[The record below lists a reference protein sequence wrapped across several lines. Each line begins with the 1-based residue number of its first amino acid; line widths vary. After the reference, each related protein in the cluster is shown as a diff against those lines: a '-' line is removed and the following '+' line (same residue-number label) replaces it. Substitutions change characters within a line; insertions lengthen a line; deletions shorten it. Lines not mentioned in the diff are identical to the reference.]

1 MKTSLD
7 IVLRAVESF
16 QDTILAAER
25 HIWKNPES
33 GYKEWKTHAYLKA
46 KYEELGYTVTEAG
59 NIPGFWMD
67 VDTGRPGPRIAVFGE
82 MDSLIVPTH
91 PECDPETGA
100 VHACGHH
107 CQSAALLGVAA
118 ALKAPGALDNLSGSI
133 RLIVVPAEELIE
145 LGYRKQLKEQGV
157 IRYFGGKQEF
167 MARGVLDNLSGS
179 IRLIVVPAEELIELG
194 YRKQLKEQGVIRYFG
209 GKQEFMARGVLDNV
223 DIAIMVHTDNEPGLF
238 CGSGSNGCIIKE
250 ATFMGKSS
258 HAGGS
263 PHRGVNAL
271 YAANC
276 GMQAANCVRET
287 FPDADH
293 IRFHPIITKGGDA
306 VNAIPDRVVTESF
319 LRASSLEAMSREN
332 LKVNRAFA
340 GGAAAMGAQ
349 VRLWDHHG
357 YAPLT
362 QDHNL
367 KELFRQVGAEILG
380 EDQMHFTNRWGAG
393 STDMGDVSCVMPAL
407 HPSIGGAT
415 GLEHSK
421 EYFITDPV
429 MACVDSAKMQA
440 VVLVRLLEN
449 EGAEAKRIL
458 AEGRQDY
465 PTIPEYLAQ
474 IDALCMDK
482 QAVVYDEGRGA
493 WLTF

>member
-1 MKTSLD
+1 MKQSLD
-7 IVLRAVESF
+7 TVLQAVESY
-16 QDTILAAER
+16 QDTILEAER
-25 HIWKNPES
+25 YIWKNPEP
-33 GYKEWKTHAYLKA
+33 GYKEWKTHTYLKA
-46 KYEELGYTVTEAG
+46 KYEALGYTVTEAG

-133 RLIVVPAEELIE
+133 RLIAVPAEELIE
-145 LGYRKQLKEQGV
+145 LGFRKHLQEQG
-157 IRYFGGKQEF
+157 I
-167 MARGVLDNLSGS
+167 
-179 IRLIVVPAEELIELG
+179 
-194 YRKQLKEQGVIRYFG
+194 IRYFG

-223 DIAIMVHTDNEPGLF
+223 DITIMVHTTNSPGLH
-238 CGSGSNGCIIKE
+238 CSAGGNGCVIKE
-250 ATFMGKSS
+250 ATFMGRSS

-263 PHRGVNAL
+263 PHRGINAL

-306 VNAIPDRVVTESF
+306 VNAIPDRVVTESY
-319 LRASSLEAMSREN
+319 LRASSMEAIAREN

-349 VRLWDHHG
+349 VHLWDHHG
-357 YAPLT
+357 YAPLI
-362 QDHNL
+362 QEPNL
-367 KELFRQVGAEILG
+367 KELVRQVGVEVLG
-380 EDQMHFTNRWGAG
+380 EELVSFSNNWGGG

-407 HPSIGGAT
+407 HPSMGGA
-415 GLEHSK
+415 GGPAHSK
-421 EYFITDPV
+421 DYMISDPV
-429 MACVDSAKMQA
+429 MACVGSAKVQA
-440 VVLVRLLEN
+440 AVLVRLLEN

-465 PTIPEYLAQ
+465 PSIPEYLAQ
-474 IDALCMDK
+474 IDALCIDK
-482 QAVVYDEGRGA
+482 QAVVYDEDRCA
-493 WLTF
+493 RLTF

>member
-1 MKTSLD
+1 MKQSLD
-7 IVLRAVESF
+7 TVLQAVDSY

-33 GYKEWKTHAYLKA
+33 GYKEWKTHAYLKE

-59 NIPGFWMD
+59 NIPGFWTD

-82 MDSLIVPTH
+82 LDSLIVPTH

-100 VHACGHH
+100 VHACGHN
-107 CQSAALLGVAA
+107 CQSAALLGIAA
-118 ALKAPGALDNLSGSI
+118 ALKAPGALADLSGSI
-133 RLIVVPAEELIE
+133 RLIAVPAEELIE
-145 LGYRKQLKEQGV
+145 LGFRKQLKEKGI

-167 MARGVLDNLSGS
+167 MARGVLD
-179 IRLIVVPAEELIELG
+179 
-194 YRKQLKEQGVIRYFG
+194 
-209 GKQEFMARGVLDNV
+209 DV
-223 DIAIMVHTDNEPGLF
+223 DISIMVHTANEPGML
-238 CGSGSNGCIIKE
+238 CGNGSNGCIIKE
-250 ATFMGKSS
+250 ATFMGVSA

-263 PHRGVNAL
+263 PDRGVNAL

-306 VNAIPDRVVTESF
+306 VNAIPDRVVTESY
-319 LRASSLEAMSREN
+319 LRASSMDAMIREN

-357 YAPLT
+357 YAPLI
-362 QDHNL
+362 QDPNL
-367 KELFRQVGAEILG
+367 KALFRQVGTDLLG
-380 EDQMHFTNRWGAG
+380 EENMHFSTHWGTG

-407 HPSIGGAT
+407 HPEIAGAS
-415 GLEHSK
+415 GPDHSK
-421 EYFITDPV
+421 DYFITDPV
-429 MACVDSAKMQA
+429 MACVNSAKVQA
-440 VVLVRLLEN
+440 AVLVHLL
-449 EGAEAKRIL
+449 ADDAAQAKRIL

-465 PTIPEYLAQ
+465 PTIQEYLAQ
-474 IDALCMDK
+474 IDALCIDK
-482 QAVVYDEGRGA
+482 QAVVYDEERSA
-493 WLTF
+493 QLTF

>member
-118 ALKAPGALDNLSGSI
+118 ALKAPGA
-133 RLIVVPAEELIE
+133 
-145 LGYRKQLKEQGV
+145 
-157 IRYFGGKQEF
+157 
-167 MARGVLDNLSGS
+167 LDNLSGS

>member
-1 MKTSLD
+1 MKQSLD
-7 IVLRAVESF
+7 TVLQAVEAY

-33 GYKEWKTHAYLKA
+33 GYKEWKTHAYLKT

-67 VDTGRPGPRIAVFGE
+67 IDTGRPGPRIAVFGE

-118 ALKAPGALDNLSGSI
+118 ALKAPGALDNLSGAI
-133 RLIVVPAEELIE
+133 RLIAVPAEELIE
-145 LGYRKQLKEQGV
+145 LGFRKQLKEQGI

-167 MARGVLDNLSGS
+167 MARGVLD
-179 IRLIVVPAEELIELG
+179 
-194 YRKQLKEQGVIRYFG
+194 
-209 GKQEFMARGVLDNV
+209 DV
-223 DIAIMVHTDNEPGLF
+223 DITIMVHTSSSSVLSCSAG
-238 CGSGSNGCIIKE
+238 GNGCVIKE
-250 ATFMGKSS
+250 ATFMGVSS

-276 GMQAANCVRET
+276 GMQAANCIRET

-306 VNAIPDRVVTESF
+306 VNAIPDRVVTESY
-319 LRASSLEAMSREN
+319 LRASSMEAMAREN

-349 VRLWDHHG
+349 VHLWDHHG
-357 YAPLT
+357 YAPLI
-362 QDHNL
+362 QEPNL
-367 KELFRQVGAEILG
+367 KELVRQVGVEVLG
-380 EDQMHFTNRWGAG
+380 EEQVKFSNGWGGG

-407 HPSIGGAT
+407 HPSIGGAA
-415 GLEHSK
+415 GLAHSK
-421 EYFITDPV
+421 DYTVPDPI
-429 MACVDSAKMQA
+429 MACVNSAKVQA
-440 VVLVRLLEN
+440 AVLVRLLEN

-474 IDALCMDK
+474 IDALCIDK
-482 QAVVYDEGRGA
+482 QAVVYDEERGA
-493 WLTF
+493 QLTF

>member
-1 MKTSLD
+1 MKQSLD
-7 IVLRAVESF
+7 TVLQAVEAY

-59 NIPGFWMD
+59 NIPGFWVD
-67 VDTGRPGPRIAVFGE
+67 IDTGRPGPKVGVFGE
-82 MDSLIVPTH
+82 MDSLIVPSH

-118 ALKAPGALDNLSGSI
+118 ALKAPGALNGLSGSI
-133 RLIVVPAEELIE
+133 RLMAVPAEELIE
-145 LGYRKQLKEQGV
+145 LGYRKQLKEQGI

-167 MARGVLDNLSGS
+167 MARG
-179 IRLIVVPAEELIELG
+179 A
-194 YRKQLKEQGVIRYFG
+194 
-209 GKQEFMARGVLDNV
+209 LDNV

-319 LRASSLEAMSREN
+319 LRASSLEAMTREN

-340 GGAAAMGAQ
+340 SGAAAMGAQ

-362 QDHNL
+362 QDRNL

-429 MACVDSAKMQA
+429 MACVDSAKVQA

-449 EGAEAKRIL
+449 EGTEAKRVL
-458 AEGRQDY
+458 SEGRQDY

-474 IDALCMDK
+474 IDALCIDK
-482 QAVVYDEGRGA
+482 QAVVYDEERGA
-493 WLTF
+493 QLTF